1 MEKITS
7 RSCDYL
13 KDQDRLTGFWLDCR
27 AASDVRMYPTVWR
40 IRLLL
45 TSRVWNQEKDTQIWE
60 NESGQ
65 IIGFAMLWSRQPA
78 SSYIVLD
85 SFAHPKFASIR
96 LFSAILNWGDH
107 RANEIAKEQKIALT
121 VYVTGFSQY
130 DFSARILKQSNYAL
144 LPPNPD
150 EHNAYFSKSLQNG
163 IPTPSVPT
171 GYEIRKLQDED
182 DLEAYQ
188 AIYGFSKVNP
198 LHQKE
203 LIESKEYCHL
213 MMINPDGE
221 FVAYCECSVC
231 YAEWERTNQRIGWI
245 DYVETKPEQQKKG
258 FGQAILVAG
267 LLELQ
272 KLGAEKAMLVTINS
286 NTPAVNL
293 YNKTGFERVET
304 NEYSSYKKQ
313 IHSQV

>member
-1 MEKITS
+1 
-7 RSCDYL
+7 
-13 KDQDRLTGFWLDCR
+13 
-27 AASDVRMYPTVWR
+27 
-40 IRLLL
+40 
-45 TSRVWNQEKDTQIWE
+45 
-60 NESGQ
+60 
-65 IIGFAMLWSRQPA
+65 
-78 SSYIVLD
+78 
-85 SFAHPKFASIR
+85 
-96 LFSAILNWGDH
+96 
-107 RANEIAKEQKIALT
+107 
-121 VYVTGFSQY
+121 
-130 DFSARILKQSNYAL
+130 
-144 LPPNPD
+144 
-150 EHNAYFSKSLQNG
+150 
-163 IPTPSVPT
+163 
-171 GYEIRKLQDED
+171 
-182 DLEAYQ
+182 
-188 AIYGFSKVNP
+188 
-198 LHQKE
+198 
-203 LIESKEYCHL
+203 